1 MAFPRKLS
9 GLCAPS
15 LVYFVLSMIAIG
27 VMVLQNIGN
36 SRNYN
41 FANMSFLVPNTTLV
55 FIMKVIG
62 VLFWTWVLNLICKDG
77 HKGIAWFLVLFPFI
91 MVLGI
96 VSLIMMN
103 R

>member
-9 GLCAPS
+9 ELCAPS